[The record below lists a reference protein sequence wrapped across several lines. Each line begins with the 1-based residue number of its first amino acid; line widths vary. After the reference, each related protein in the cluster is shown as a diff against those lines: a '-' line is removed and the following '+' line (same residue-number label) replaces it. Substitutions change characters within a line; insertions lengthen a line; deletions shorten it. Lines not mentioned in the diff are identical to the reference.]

1 MNRPLAFAVLAI
13 GIVLLVFGINAH
25 DSVASSAKEIVTGT
39 PTDKSMWLIILGIAG
54 IIIGGLGSIFRRAR

>member
-1 MNRPLAFAVLAI
+1 MNRPLFIAVLVI

-54 IIIGGLGSIFRRAR
+54 IIIGGLGSIFRRAG